1 MTSLS
6 KSSSN
11 SSWMLESCV
20 ARWVWVC
27 LPSSLLQ
34 AKMALSL
41 SLVFVSIQ
49 WAVTPRYDFLLA
61 DQQSAVV
68 ATNAAALILL
78 GKKKKKKRLSQG
90 KLWWSSEEVLTLKSI
105 VRWYRPYRGERP
117 IELSTSFPGDQPA
130 YTTPRRVCLSRQTR
144 PRHTARG
151 HKVERNRRD
160 WV

>member
-20 ARWVWVC
+20 ARCVWVC

-34 AKMALSL
+34 AKMAISL
-41 SLVFVSIQ
+41 SLVLVSIQ
-49 WAVTPRYDFLLA
+49 WAVTPKYDFLLA

-78 GKKKKKKRLSQG
+78 EKKKKKRLSQG
-90 KLWWSSEEVLTLKSI
+90 KLWWSSKRFWALNRSSDGIGAKDQSKQI
-105 VRWYRPYRGERP
+105 VASS
-117 IELSTSFPGDQPA
+117 LLSFPQVSQA
-130 YTTPRRVCLSRQTR
+130 STYCSR
-144 PRHTARG
+144 PHSWN
-151 HKVERNRRD
+151 ESN
-160 WV
+160 